1 MAKTT
6 KQKLDD
12 LEAAKPGE
20 YQGAYGDTVKGLA
33 NDIINRKPF
42 SYDFNADPIYQQY
55 KDRYTRDGKM
65 AMQDTMGNAAALS
78 GGYGNSYATTAG
90 SQAYQQYLSQ
100 ANNIIPQLYDAAYN
114 RYNAAGNE
122 MRSNLSL
129 LQGLDDSGYARY
141 RDKVGDWQNDRSYLA
156 GRFTDERDFNRGVL
170 ESDRAYNRGVY
181 ESDRGFKYQNERD
194 KVSDSQWN
202 RQFDY
207 QKSNDD
213 RNYALSA
220 AKAATSSKSTS
231 SKMSDI
237 PKMILDKMDTLE
249 NDTQLDNYISS
260 LLVGGAIDNQQANAL
275 RSTYAKASY
284 QYTDYGQALEATGYN
299 GRLMSRSQF
308 EKFGKNDSIA
318 KDCGTYEEY
327 LNKFVMK
334 YKK

>member
-42 SYDFNADPIYQQY
+42 SYDFDADPIYQRY

-100 ANNIIPQLYDAAYN
+100 ANDIIPQLYDAAYN
-114 RYNAAGNE
+114 RYNAVGNE

-141 RDKVGDWQNDRSYLA
+141 RDKVGDWRTDRSYLA
-156 GRFTDERDFNRGVL
+156 NRYTDERNYEYQVGRDNV
-170 ESDRAYNRGVY
+170 SDSQWNKQFAYQQ
-181 ESDRGFKYQNERD
+181 DRD

-220 AKAATSSKSTS
+220 AKAATSGKSTS

-237 PKMILDKMDTLE
+237 PQMILDKMDTLE

-299 GRLMSRSQF
+299 GKLMSRSQF

-327 LNKFVMK
+327 LNKFVKK